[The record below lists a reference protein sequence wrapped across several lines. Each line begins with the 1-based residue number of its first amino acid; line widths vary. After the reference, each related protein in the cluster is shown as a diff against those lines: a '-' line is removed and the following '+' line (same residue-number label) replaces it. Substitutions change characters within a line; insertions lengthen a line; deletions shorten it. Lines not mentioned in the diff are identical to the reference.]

1 VARIVLNTFG
11 SLGDLHPYLAIA
23 IGLRRRG
30 HEPVI
35 ATSEVY
41 RQKILAEDIGF
52 APVRPDVG
60 RIVDDADFIA
70 RLWDRRRGGEVLFRD
85 YLVPHIEQSYEDL
98 LGACRG
104 ADLLL
109 THTAALAGPIVAE
122 LLNLPWL
129 SVALQPLVFFST
141 YDPPVLSGAEWVRHF
156 YQLGPFVFETLMA
169 LVRLQ
174 LKTWIAPLEKLR
186 HRLGLSAPK
195 NNPILDG
202 FSPFGTLALFSE
214 SFAMPQADWPANV
227 HITGF
232 VYYDRQG
239 ELPGTWEDDESQ
251 AGQFLSSGPPPVLFT
266 LGSSAV
272 LHPGEFFYESIAA
285 VHALGLRALLLAG
298 PRRNDIKNP
307 LPDSVLVAGYL
318 PFSTIMPAAAV
329 IVHQGGIGT
338 TAQALRA
345 ARPMLVVPWSHDQ
358 PDNAE
363 RVRRLGLGRPI
374 RRNRYY
380 APRVANEIRAL
391 LMDGSYEERTHEI
404 GARIARED
412 GVTNACAVIEATLE
426 LPFLAH

>member
-1 VARIVLNTFG
+1 MARIVLNTFG

-23 IGLRRRG
+23 ISLRKRG

-41 RQKILAEDIGF
+41 RQKIVAEGIGF

-60 RIVDDADFIA
+60 LIMDDADFIA

-85 YLVPHIEQSYEDL
+85 YLVPQIEQSYEDL
-98 LGACRG
+98 LDACRG

-109 THTAALAGPIVAE
+109 THTAGLAGPIVAE
-122 LLNLPWL
+122 VLKLPWL
-129 SVALQPLVFFST
+129 SVALQPLVFFSS
-141 YDPPVLSGAEWVRHF
+141 YDPPVLSGAEWARHF
-156 YQLGPFVFETLMA
+156 YQLGPFVFQALMG
-169 LVRLQ
+169 LVRLR
-174 LKTWIAPLEKLR
+174 LKTWIAPIEELR
-186 HRLGLSAPK
+186 GRIGLTASK
-195 NNPILDG
+195 NNPILDA

-214 SFAMPQADWPANV
+214 AFAMLQADWPANV
-227 HITGF
+227 HVTGF

-239 ELPGTWEDDESQ
+239 ELPGTWEDDESRVYD
-251 AGQFLSSGPPPVLFT
+251 FLSSGPPPVLFT

-272 LHPGEFFYESIAA
+272 MHPGEFFQESIAA

-318 PFSTIMPAAAV
+318 PFSTIMPSAAA

-345 ARPMLVVPWSHDQ
+345 SRPMLVVPWSHDQ

-374 RRNRYY
+374 PRNRYY
-380 APRVANEIRAL
+380 APRVANEIRTL
-391 LMDGSYEERTHEI
+391 LIDACYQERTREI
-404 GARIARED
+404 GARITAED
-412 GVTNACAVIEATLE
+412 GVTNACAVIEATVK
-426 LPFLAH
+426 LPFI